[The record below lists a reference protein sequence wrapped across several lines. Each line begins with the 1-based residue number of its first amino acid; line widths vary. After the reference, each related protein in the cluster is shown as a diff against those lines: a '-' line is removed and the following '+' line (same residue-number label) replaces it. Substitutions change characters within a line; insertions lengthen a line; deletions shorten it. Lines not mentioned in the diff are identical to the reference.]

1 MNENNFEPLRSLI
14 SLKRHE
20 QPDDAYFEELLE
32 EFHRRQRQN
41 HLNPSFHKEIM
52 ERVAAWFAATNRWNY
67 VAGVGAAYAL
77 VFTAV
82 ILFWPKQESLRDL
95 EPTSTISAAKHE
107 QAVQPL
113 AKEAAEKEEEK
124 DKEPSINPV
133 H

>member
-41 HLNPSFHKEIM
+41 HLNPSFHKEIT

-82 ILFWPKQESLRDL
+82 ILFWPKQETLKSTEQITPAAYTQPVAE
-95 EPTSTISAAKHE
+95 EPESAE
-107 QAVQPL
+107 Q
-113 AKEAAEKEEEK
+113 KEDK
-124 DKEPSINPV
+124 DAEPSPEPAPQTF
-133 H
+133 